1 MQSSGSTGS
10 CAAGNA
16 SAATPRRLASS
27 STVEWNWW
35 SMDGFLGRACYGDG
49 YVDLRNSS
57 LFLFQVM

>member
-27 STVEWNWW
+27 
-35 SMDGFLGRACYGDG
+35 R
-49 YVDLRNSS
+49 
-57 LFLFQVM
+57 